1 MEKHIAQTRR
11 FFQIPLYLLMPG
23 LVLLA
28 LIGGSYVGREC
39 EIICDRAEGNCQITS
54 TGYLFSIEEDS
65 IPINSILA
73 VAQTHSKT
81 SHQSGPVGSSSRS
94 TILTTEYNLF
104 FKLDPKIAHR
114 PWLEIHTYDLLS
126 NKEATVKAADAVST
140 FLENPQQ
147 ATVAARFGSH
157 RSGYAMSLLIFVVGL
172 GALCFRYGW
181 QLTNTVQR
189 QWTRKNSETRLK
201 FSIEVPFLGMT
212 HTSFD
217 LVVNGNRAPV
227 ADEKWV
233 KKLPAR
239 TPAKLRT
246 EILRIVQQ
254 EHALFDQ
261 HRITTSQ
268 IV

>member
-1 MEKHIAQTRR
+1 VKKHIAQTRR
-11 FFQIPLYLLMPG
+11 FFQIPFYLLMPG
-23 LVLLA
+23 LILLA

-39 EIICDRAEGNCQITS
+39 EIICDRAEGSCRITS
-54 TGYLFSIEEDS
+54 AGYLFSIEEDS
-65 IPINSILA
+65 IPINSIIS
-73 VAQTHSKT
+73 VVQTRSET

-94 TILTTEYNLF
+94 TILTTQYNLF
-104 FKLDPKIAHR
+104 FKLDPKIADH

-126 NKEATVKAADAVST
+126 NKEATVKAAAAVST

-147 ATVAARFGSH
+147 VTVAAQFGSH
-157 RSGYAMSLLIFVVGL
+157 RSGYAMSLLIFIVGL

-181 QLTNTVQR
+181 QLTNTIER
-189 QWTRKNSETRLK
+189 LWTRKNSETRLK

-233 KKLPAR
+233 KKLPIR
-239 TPAKLRT
+239 TPAKLRAQ
-246 EILRIVQQ
+246 ILRIVQE
-254 EHALFDQ
+254 EHVIFDE
-261 HRITTSQ
+261 H
-268 IV
+268 VKGGM